1 MFISQVVYEV
11 DVTVKHE
18 FLAKKQESMK
28 KTINIIGLLSE
39 ECWFNENKESV
50 VEYVFVSKWESK
62 PDFIAWLTREDHVKG
77 HKEMSKQKKHGQAEE
92 IKIKKTVRQYEIVDL
107 LSL

>member
-1 MFISQVVYEV
+1 MFISQAIYEM
-11 DVTVKHE
+11 DVTAQHKIMVKMKE
-18 FLAKKQESMK
+18 TMK
-28 KTINIIGLLSE
+28 KIFNAKGLLLA
-39 ECWFNENKESV
+39 ECWFKESKESV

-77 HKEMSKQKKHGQAEE
+77 HKEMSKQKKNGEAEE
-92 IKIKKTVRQYEIVDL
+92 IKIKKTVRQYEVVNL